1 MGVVPVHLPSVL
13 HRIVQDVAAAPELV
27 SEVGAVEGGYNVGP
41 RIRYDGRVPTRQPI
55 LLQLL
60 LCKGGNHCTTPTI
73 AASKFAC
80 L

>member
-1 MGVVPVHLPSVL
+1 MGIVPVHLPSVL
-13 HRIVQDVAAAPELV
+13 HRIVQDVAAASEPV
-27 SEVGAVEGGYNVGP
+27 SEVGAVEGGCNVGP
-41 RIRYDGRVPTRQPI
+41 RIRYNGRVLTRQPV

-60 LCKGGNHCTTPTI
+60 LREGGDHCTTPTI

>member
-1 MGVVPVHLPSVL
+1 ML
-13 HRIVQDVAAAPELV
+13 HRIVQDVAAAPEPV
-27 SEVGAVEGGYNVGP
+27 SEVGAVEGGCNVGP
-41 RIRYDGRVPTRQPI
+41 RIRYNGRVPTRQPV

-60 LCKGGNHCTTPTI
+60 LREGGDHCTTPTI

>member
-1 MGVVPVHLPSVL
+1 MFRYTCHPYCTALCKMAV
-13 HRIVQDVAAAPELV
+13 APEPV

-41 RIRYDGRVPTRQPI
+41 RICYDGRVPTRQPV

-60 LCKGGNHCTTPTI
+60 LREGGDRCTTPTI